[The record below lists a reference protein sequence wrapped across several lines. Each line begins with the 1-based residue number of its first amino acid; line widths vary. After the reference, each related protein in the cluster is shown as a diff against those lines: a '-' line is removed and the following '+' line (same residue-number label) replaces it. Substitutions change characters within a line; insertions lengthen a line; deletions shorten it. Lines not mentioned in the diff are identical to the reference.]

1 MTTRILTFVFA
12 TVLATIPFIS
22 AAHAGELDN
31 ESKVVNEEAMRAK
44 DLPGTVVVRV
54 DEKGQASVLE
64 TSAALTQDEATKAS
78 LHSANFKPINSAGK
92 AELDRASS
100 TSSWFAWFNVGYY
113 YAPTYYYYGYSYAYS
128 NCYQYNYWGYRYT
141 WYRW

>member
-12 TVLATIPFIS
+12 TVLAALPFIS
-22 AAHAGELDN
+22 TAYAGELDN
-31 ESKVVNEEAMRAK
+31 ESKVVNEQALRAK
-44 DLPGTVVVRV
+44 ELPGTVIVRV

-64 TSAALTQDEATKAS
+64 TSAALTQDEATKAT
-78 LHSANFKPINSAGK
+78 LHSANFKPITSAGT
-92 AELDRASS
+92 AELDR
-100 TSSWFAWFNVGYY
+100 TSATASWFAWFNVGYY
-113 YAPTYYYYGYSYAYS
+113 YAPTYYYYGYNYSYS